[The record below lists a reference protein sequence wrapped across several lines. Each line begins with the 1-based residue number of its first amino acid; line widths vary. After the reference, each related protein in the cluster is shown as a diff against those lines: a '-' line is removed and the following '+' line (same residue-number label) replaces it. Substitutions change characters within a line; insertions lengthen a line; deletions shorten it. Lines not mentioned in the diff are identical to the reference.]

1 MNFNSPEFLFFLPL
15 TLVVYALVFRR
26 ERLRDAWLL
35 AISYFFYMSWN
46 WKYASLILLST
57 VIDHYVGRA
66 MHASNDPK
74 HRKRLLILSMVSN
87 LGLLAVFK
95 YYNFFLEVGQVAAG
109 PLGLDLAFLR
119 HELLLPVGISF
130 YTFQT
135 MSYTLD
141 IYRRELEPEPS
152 FLKFSVFVSF
162 FPQLVA
168 GPIVRAADF
177 LPQLRR
183 TPEVTKERVH
193 DGLRLVFQGLFKK
206 IVVADLLAG
215 LGVDA
220 IFARPGDFSSIDLLF
235 ALYGYSFQIYCD
247 FSGYS
252 DIAIGTA
259 RIFGFELTKNF
270 DRPYLAQNVREF
282 WARWHIS
289 LSTWLRDYLYISL
302 GGNRGTPRRTHFNLL
317 MTMLLGGLWHG
328 AAMNFVLWGAWHGLL
343 LVFARGSTKFDTEAP
358 AHVIVRRRLLT
369 FHLVVVSWLLF
380 RVTSMQN
387 FLDYSSGLLRLS
399 AGTQLSPMYYAVL
412 GVGVVLHV
420 IPQSTAAGWGH
431 RWCALPAP
439 VQAVVYAGCLLLFA
453 GLSLGTPSFIYFQF

>member
-1 MNFNSPEFLFFLPL
+1 MNFNSPEYFFFLPI

-26 ERLRDAWLL
+26 ESLRDAWLL

-46 WKYASLILLST
+46 WKYAGLIALST
-57 VIDHYVGRA
+57 VIDYYVGRA
-66 MHASNDPK
+66 LHAESDQAR
-74 HRKRLLILSMVSN
+74 RKRLLLLSMVSN
-87 LGLLAVFK
+87 LGLLGLFK
-95 YYNFFLEVGQVAAG
+95 YYNFFIEIGQTVSG
-109 PLGLDLAFLR
+109 PLGLDLGFLR

-135 MSYTLD
+135 MSYTID
-141 IYRRELEPEPS
+141 VYRRELEVEPS
-152 FLKFSVFVSF
+152 LLKFSVFVTF

-177 LPQLRR
+177 LPQMHRI
-183 TPEVTKERVH
+183 PEVTRARVH
-193 DGLRLVFQGLFKK
+193 DGMRLVFQGLFKK
-206 IVVADLLAG
+206 IVIADLLAG

-220 IFARPGDFSSIDLLF
+220 IFARPGDFSSLDLLF
-235 ALYGYSFQIYCD
+235 GLYGYSFQIYCD

-302 GGNRGTPRRTHFNLL
+302 GGNRGSPRRTHFNLM

-328 AAMNFVLWGAWHGLL
+328 AALNFVLWGAWHGLL
-343 LVFARGSTKFDTEAP
+343 LIFARGSTKFDTEAS
-358 AHVIVRRRLLT
+358 AGVILRRRFLT

-387 FLDYSSGLLRLS
+387 FLDYTGGMLRFS
-399 AGTQLSPMYYAVL
+399 AGTQLSPLYYGVL
-412 GVGVVLHV
+412 ATGVALHV
-420 IPQSTAAGWGH
+420 IPPPTAAEWGA
-431 RWCALPAP
+431 RWIKMPVV
-439 VQAVVYAGCLLLFA
+439 VQAAVYAGFILIFA